1 VLCGIIFYV
10 LRGIK
15 IGLLACCVA
24 SLAYTFHLRAVWH
37 HWLTRER
44 TDLKLENILLVNSDW
59 QYHRHPLH
67 GRSRVVKCKDI
78 VVIDL
83 GSATYE
89 TEHHASI
96 VSTRHYRAP
105 VGILP

>member
-1 VLCGIIFYV
+1 MA
-10 LRGIK
+10 R
-15 IGLLACCVA
+15 
-24 SLAYTFHLRAVWH
+24 LAYLRAVWH
-37 HWLTRER
+37 PCLTCEH

-89 TEHHASI
+89 TDHHASI

-105 VGILP
+105 VGILS